1 MGGGGALKKGG
12 VGVKICRIQG
22 DLLVCG
28 GLHFPGG
35 FGFRR
40 RKSPLNWHWII
51 PIYGPKCINFG
62 AYAKY
67 GHMVLGL

>member
-12 VGVKICRIQG
+12 WVSK
-22 DLLVCG
+22 
-28 GLHFPGG
+28 FA
-35 FGFRR
+35 GFRGTFWFVEGYIFQGGSDFEEG
-40 RKSPLNWHWII
+40 KALFWHWII